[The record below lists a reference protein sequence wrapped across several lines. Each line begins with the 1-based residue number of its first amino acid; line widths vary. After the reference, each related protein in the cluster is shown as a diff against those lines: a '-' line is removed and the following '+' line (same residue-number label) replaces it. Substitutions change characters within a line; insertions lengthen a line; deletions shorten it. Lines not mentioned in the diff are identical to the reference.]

1 MTRRTPRLWGG
12 AASASAS
19 PEAGEGAGEGAG
31 ARRDALKEA
40 RPGWRKFRTLER
52 GKGAE
57 SNFPVVGVPGSP
69 G

>member
-1 MTRRTPRLWGG
+1 MTRRMPRLWGG

-31 ARRDALKEA
+31 ARRDARKEA
-40 RPGWRKFRTLER
+40 RPGWREFRTLER

-57 SNFPVVGVPGSP
+57 SNFPVGVPGSP